1 MVWTAN
7 PLREEDRMIREA
19 KESDC
24 VNLAALSLEVWL
36 TTYSIDG
43 IRTENSR
50 YALSTFTEKHFKELL
65 NDPQYKILPESVTS
79 ALHPIS
85 R

>member
-1 MVWTAN
+1 
-7 PLREEDRMIREA
+7 MIREA

-43 IRTENSR
+43 IRIENSK
-50 YALSTFTEKHFKELL
+50 YALSTFTEDYFKALL
-65 NDPQYKILPESVTS
+65 NDPKYPLLVSIDGVYLRGFALINLESQS
-79 ALHPIS
+79 KMGLF
-85 R
+85 